1 MTSKQKTQ
9 PKGSGGTPSAVA
21 ASAIGKSI
29 PESSKMLQERL
40 HELLSRISA
49 TLDAIK
55 NWPSADGASVA
66 EVHAE
71 RTTKLIASVQSLLKS
86 ISKLEEF
93 IAHDQ
98 GDLRATLQQIS
109 IPLDLLD
116 LLDHG
121 GFMHPD
127 CFVRGLLQEALGQ
140 LAGLKRRKLA
150 LEMLGT
156 AVQSGISKR
165 KIAWLQQQEQL
176 ALAAISVAP
185 TRTSDAA
192 DVAATNELPPLS
204 SKRGRDESDGASGN
218 KKPRTSASE

>member
-40 HELLSRISA
+40 HELLSRITA

-165 KIAWLQQQEQL
+165 KIAWLQEQEQL
-176 ALAAISVAP
+176 ALAAISVAQVK
-185 TRTSDAA
+185 TSDATA
-192 DVAATNELPPLS
+192 AATITNEPPPLS
-204 SKRGRDESDGASGN
+204 SKRARDESDGESGS
-218 KKPRTSASE
+218 KKARTSE